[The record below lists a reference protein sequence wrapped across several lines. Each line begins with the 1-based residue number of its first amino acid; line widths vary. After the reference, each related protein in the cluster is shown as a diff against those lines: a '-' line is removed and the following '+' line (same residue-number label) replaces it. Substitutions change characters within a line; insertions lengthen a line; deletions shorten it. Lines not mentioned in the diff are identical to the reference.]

1 MHGEIAIKNEDFT
14 ITAEMMI
21 RKPAAEVFGA
31 FIDPA
36 ITVNFWFSA
45 SSGKLKPGETVTW
58 RWDMYNVS
66 AAVTVEKIIENT
78 LIQIDWGDPM
88 PKVQFAFTALDET
101 STYVTIKNYGCKAT
115 GREFIDTL
123 LGQLGGFTTVLDGL
137 KAYLEHGINL
147 NLIGDKFPRGIT

>member
-1 MHGEIAIKNEDFT
+1 MENEAFT

-21 RKPAAEVFGA
+21 RKPVAEVFRA

-36 ITVNFWFSA
+36 MTVNFWFST
-45 SSGKLKPGETVTW
+45 SSGKLERGKTVTW
-58 RWDMYNVS
+58 RWEMYHVS
-66 AAVTVEKIIENT
+66 AVVTVEEIIENK

-88 PKVQFAFTALDET
+88 PKVAFEFTALDKT
-101 STYVTIKNYGCKAT
+101 STYVTIKNHGCKST
-115 GREFIDTL
+115 GEEFIETL

-147 NLIGDKFPRGIT
+147 NLIGDKFPHGIT